1 MIQKM
6 ITEPS
11 WGGARIKVLSL
22 PEMYINKMLILKSPM
37 KVGAEL

>member
-22 PEMYINKMLILKSPM
+22 PEMYTNKLILKSPM
-37 KVGAEL
+37 KVGEV